1 MGTVTYVADI
11 ASPYQ
16 HGLRLDSLRP
26 DCAAVELKCTQGA
39 GYHNPDYP
47 GWLATA
53 RANALIPIAYHY
65 VDGAAPAAQA
75 ANLTARILDTS
86 VPVMLDAEA
95 GSVGLPH
102 VLDVA
107 DAMAQAQLHPR
118 LLYLSRSFWQS
129 IGSPNLSGPLASRGV
144 LLINAAYATSRTGSP
159 SQLYP
164 GDTAAAW
171 TPYGGK
177 TPDLLQFTDRAA
189 EGGYQVDM
197 NAYRGT
203 AGALEQLLGT
213 TAIAGTGT
221 VIPEPPQTAPPLLV
235 GTWGPRVL
243 AMQQALTFVDC
254 PCGPDDGKFG
264 ATTEA
269 GVKLFQ
275 GRYGLQRD
283 GEYGPKS
290 SGRMVQR
297 VDQIQ
302 AALAHGGY
310 DPGPVDGIP
319 GTRTQGATRRAQ
331 AAHHLLQ
338 DAIVGVNT
346 SHALGISYP

>member
-1 MGTVTYVADI
+1 MGTVTYIADI

-16 HGLRLDSLRP
+16 HGLNLAALRP
-26 DCAAVELKCTQGA
+26 DCAGVELKCTQGA

-47 GWLATA
+47 GWLAQA
-53 RANALIPIAYHY
+53 RAGGLIPVAYHY

-75 ANLTARILDTS
+75 ANLAARILDTV

-107 DAMAQAQLHPR
+107 DAMAQDGLLPK

-129 IGSPNLSGPLASRGV
+129 IGSPGLSAPLAARD
-144 LLINAAYATSRTGSP
+144 LMLINAAYATSATGTP
-159 SQLYP
+159 AQLYP
-164 GDTAAAW
+164 GDTAGAW
-171 TPYGGK
+171 NPYGGV

-189 EGGYQVDM
+189 EGGYQIDM

-203 AGALEQLLGT
+203 AAALASRLG
-213 TAIAGTGT
+213 GNPVTGT
-221 VIPEPPQTAPPLLV
+221 VIPAPSPDAPPLVV

-243 AMQQALTFVDC
+243 AMQQALIFVDC
-254 PCGPDDGKFG
+254 PCGPADGRFG
-264 ATTEA
+264 GTTEA

-275 GRYGLQRD
+275 GRYGLKPD
-283 GEYGPKS
+283 GEFGPIS
-290 SGRMVQR
+290 SGRMAAR
-297 VDQIQ
+297 VEQIQ
-302 AALAHGGY
+302 AALSRGGF
-310 DPGPVDGIP
+310 DPGAIDGIP
-319 GTRTQGATRRAQ
+319 GPRTDGATRRAQ

-346 SHALGISYP
+346 SHALGISFP